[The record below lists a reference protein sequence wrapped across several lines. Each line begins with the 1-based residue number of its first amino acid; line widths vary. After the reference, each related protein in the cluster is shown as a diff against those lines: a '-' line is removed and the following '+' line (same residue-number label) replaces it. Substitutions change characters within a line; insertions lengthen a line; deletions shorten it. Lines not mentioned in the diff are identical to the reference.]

1 MGYTEMEKEIQQ
13 TVKRVN
19 KVEYELGK
27 RLGEPVALDEL
38 ELEEYIEFVVRE
50 VRKVSKH

>member
-1 MGYTEMEKEIQQ
+1 LE
-13 TVKRVN
+13 
-19 KVEYELGK
+19 K

-50 VRKVSKH
+50 VRK

>member
-1 MGYTEMEKEIQQ
+1 MKNEIQQ
-13 TVKRVN
+13 TIKRVN
-19 KVEYELGK
+19 NVEYDLEK
-27 RLGEPVALDEL
+27 RLGEPVVLDES

>member
-1 MGYTEMEKEIQQ
+1 MEKEIQQ
-13 TVKRVN
+13 TIKRVN
-19 KVEYELGK
+19 KVDYELDK
-27 RLGEPVALDEL
+27 RFGEPVVLDEL

>member
-1 MGYTEMEKEIQQ
+1 MGHTEMEKEIQQ

-19 KVEYELGK
+19 KVEYELEK
-27 RLGEPVALDEL
+27 RLVEPVALDEL

-50 VRKVSKH
+50 VRKVCKR

>member
-1 MGYTEMEKEIQQ
+1 MKNEIQQ
-13 TVKRVN
+13 TIKRVN
-19 KVEYELGK
+19 KVEYELER
-27 RLGEPVALDEL
+27 RLGEPVVLDEL